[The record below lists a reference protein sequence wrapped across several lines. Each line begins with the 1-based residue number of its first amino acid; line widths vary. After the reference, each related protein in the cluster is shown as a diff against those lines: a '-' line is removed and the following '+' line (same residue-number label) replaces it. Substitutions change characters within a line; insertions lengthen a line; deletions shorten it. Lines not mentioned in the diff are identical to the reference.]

1 MFPLPVV
8 LAFNCVGPV
17 AEEHYLLSD
26 MSVLCYKG
34 DHVSA
39 MVVSAIFGVLWA
51 FAAPAAVTWMG
62 GWRPETHTDPRFKFL
77 FGKFVLTELLLRL
90 ILLKRATMTTTA
102 GGRLL

>member
-1 MFPLPVV
+1 MSSFVCASDSFVVPLCLVA

-17 AEEHYLLSD
+17 AEEHYLRSD

-39 MVVSAIFGVLWA
+39 MVVSGILGVLWA

-62 GWRPETHTDPRFKFL
+62 GRRPETHTDPRFKFL
-77 FGKFVLTELLLRL
+77 FRESLLLYSDE
-90 ILLKRATMTTTA
+90 IMT
-102 GGRLL
+102 